1 MKSFFEIQIKLA
13 KYEVPPL
20 KAVGWEGIFGLITL
34 SIILVPMNT
43 IIPDS
48 SVSIFYNT
56 TNGHLEDIV
65 DAFDQFQQNPTT
77 LAMAFCGVMVKKN

>member
-1 MKSFFEIQIKLA
+1 
-13 KYEVPPL
+13 
-20 KAVGWEGIFGLITL
+20 
-34 SIILVPMNT
+34 MNT

-48 SVSIFYNT
+48 SLSIFYNT

-77 LAMAFCGVMVKKN
+77 LAMAFCGVMVKEINIIFNPKKIAATLRIS